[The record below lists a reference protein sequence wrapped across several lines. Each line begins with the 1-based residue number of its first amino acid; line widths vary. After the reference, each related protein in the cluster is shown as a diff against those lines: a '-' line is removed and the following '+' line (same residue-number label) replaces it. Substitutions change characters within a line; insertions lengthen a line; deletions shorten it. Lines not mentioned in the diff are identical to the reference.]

1 MVAGFKQNKGIIK
14 RMCSRI
20 VSNITKLV
28 EEPIE
33 AAPFLSE
40 LIPSLEYAI
49 DTIPDPEARDVATKT
64 LAELKNIREKA
75 AIASEKLKFRKTENV
90 RSFIS
95 ENDSSLDAEVV
106 NYLAAI
112 TTSLI
117 KTKTTERD
125 EYNDELTPFIIIL
138 I

>member
-1 MVAGFKQNKGIIK
+1 
-14 RMCSRI
+14 MCSRI

-64 LAELKNIREKA
+64 L
-75 AIASEKLKFRKTENV
+75 T
-90 RSFIS
+90 
-95 ENDSSLDAEVV
+95 
-106 NYLAAI
+106 
-112 TTSLI
+112 
-117 KTKTTERD
+117 
-125 EYNDELTPFIIIL
+125 
-138 I
+138 